1 MSPGKSVLA
10 IAAFAGGLAASPG
23 VLAQDRGAYLGGA
36 LGQAKVTD
44 WCDTSGAPAG
54 ASLPA
59 CEDTDTAWKVF
70 GGYRF
75 NRYLA
80 VEGTYVNWGTVT
92 GTVQLANG
100 SRTDVSAEQTSL
112 GVAAVGSFEF
122 TPQFGVFG
130 KAGFLSTDQE
140 ARAAS
145 TTTDGSDTEFHYGL
159 GLRFAFTPN
168 WVARAEWEKTDKLKV
183 EMMSLGVEYRF

>member
-1 MSPGKSVLA
+1 MNRARSALA
-10 IAAFAGGLAASPG
+10 IAALAAGLAASQG
-23 VLAQDRGAYLGGA
+23 ILAQDRGAYVGGA

-75 NRYLA
+75 NRYFA
-80 VEGTYVNWGTVT
+80 VEGTYVNWGEVT
-92 GTVQLANG
+92 GTVQAASG
-100 SRTDVSAEQTSL
+100 ARTDVSAEQTSL

-122 TPQFGVFG
+122 TPQFSVFG
-130 KAGFLSTDQE
+130 KAGFLSTEQE
-140 ARAAS
+140 ARAGS

-159 GLRFAFTPN
+159 GLRFAFTQN